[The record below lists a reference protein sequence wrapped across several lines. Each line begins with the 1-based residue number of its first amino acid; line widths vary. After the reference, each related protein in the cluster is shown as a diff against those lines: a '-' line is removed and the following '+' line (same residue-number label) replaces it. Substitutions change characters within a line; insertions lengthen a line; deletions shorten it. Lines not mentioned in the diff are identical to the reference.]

1 MRGFLSAT
9 GRRLRGLRVSTVV
22 AVTALCLAAAG
33 VGAFLTTSPG
43 TYPISAV
50 FQSAQGVF
58 PGNAVRLLGV
68 QIGTVTNVEYD
79 HGAVRI
85 DMQVNGDQP
94 LPANSRAA
102 LISPLILGQPDV
114 ELSPGYTGGPSMRA
128 GATIP
133 ESRTAV
139 PVSTDELLKQLQR
152 VLGAVK
158 PTSLHDLVGNLS
170 NDLAGQGSQLHQL
183 ITSASGTLQLL
194 AEKGRQLG
202 QLNGNLAQL
211 TGTLKANEGQ
221 LLNLVNEYE
230 TVSSVIAGHER
241 ALGASIND
249 LSKASAQLA
258 GLLRP
263 NLKPLE
269 QDLDVITTAGRT
281 LDRNLG
287 NLDQV
292 MSSSRSLFAAAHRAY
307 DPSHKWLNLNNQ
319 LAPGLTV
326 DQLEGMIRDRLAGIC
341 RRVLAHHSAGL
352 SAKEKAT
359 LRKCGNPDS
368 GYFNSILGLIPGIIS
383 KGGLSNPGGTPTA
396 PSLLAPGL
404 NKIPGLSTAERHKI
418 TSSSTTT
425 TTTVPSKKKKSANKK
440 KKKAT
445 PAKNCS
451 GLNNSINCILGPLPA
466 IGTSSG
472 SSSGGSGGG
481 LLGADLGAGTFFSD
495 VFGGW

>member
-1 MRGFLSAT
+1 MRSFFSAA
-9 GRRLRGLRVSTVV
+9 GRRLFMLRGSTI
-22 AVTALCLAAAG
+22 AGVTALCLAAAG
-33 VGAFLTTSPG
+33 IGAFLTSSPG

-68 QIGTVTNVEYD
+68 QIGTVTNVQYT
-79 HGAVRI
+79 HGAVRV
-85 DMQVNGDQP
+85 DMQVSGDQP
-94 LPANSRAA
+94 LPAKARAA

-128 GATIP
+128 GTTIP

-170 NDLAGQGSQLHQL
+170 NDLSGQGAQLHQL

-211 TGTLKANEGQ
+211 TGTLRANEGQ
-221 LLNLVNEYE
+221 LLNLVDEYE
-230 TVSSVIAGHER
+230 TVSSVIAGHEQ

-249 LSKASAQLA
+249 LSKASARLA
-258 GLLRP
+258 GLLSP

-269 QDLDVITTAGRT
+269 QDLAVITTTGRT

-292 MSSSRSLFAAAHRAY
+292 MSSSRSLFAAAKRSY
-307 DPSHKWLNLNNQ
+307 DPRYQWLNLNNQ

-352 SAKEKAT
+352 SAKEKQT
-359 LRKCGNPDS
+359 LAKCGNQYS
-368 GYFNSILGLIPGIIS
+368 GYFNGVLSLIPGILS
-383 KGGLSNPGGTPTA
+383 KGGLTNPGGNPPSA
-396 PSLLAPGL
+396 PSLLSPGL
-404 NKIPGLSTAERHKI
+404 AKIPGLSKTERHKI
-418 TSSSTTT
+418 ASSSLPATSTGGSQKKT
-425 TTTVPSKKKKSANKK
+425 KKSSKKAS
-440 KKKAT
+440 
-445 PAKNCS
+445 PAKDCS

-466 IGTSSG
+466 LGSTSG
-472 SSSGGSGGG
+472 QGGSGG
-481 LLGADLGAGTFFSD
+481 LLGADLGTNTWFSQL
-495 VFGGW
+495 FGGW